1 MIIINRIGNSFR
13 DNDSANIQWVQ
24 MPNIKM
30 NELESYLIKL
40 RLPEV
45 TFLQEIIKQFLDEV
59 VCFI

>member
-45 TFLQEIIKQFLDEV
+45 IFFQEIIKQFLDEV

>member
-1 MIIINRIGNSFR
+1 
-13 DNDSANIQWVQ
+13 

-45 TFLQEIIKQFLDEV
+45 IFFQEIIKQFLDEV